1 VIVLQYPKDE
11 EGEPLYDELVCQ
23 ACVPRCSFIS
33 QYPKAL
39 IPPSSVLDDVS
50 EDPVQAVEPVTSRGN
65 TENNAAGLPYLN
77 GTERENVTPIVAQAE
92 PSNAEISGEC
102 VVDCKLGT
110 ITEQK
115 QTSTLHHLQKAT
127 SNGPSCLSTLDEVA
141 EGTKPEPVGP
151 FFLSSGWR
159 AQLCQCPHCL
169 NMYEEKGVSFLLDRD
184 DTMQEYEAT
193 GKRKREEAL
202 ARSEGAE
209 SNFMQKMGH
218 IEQIEILRGLNE
230 MTSGLQAF
238 LVSPLP
244 WKPMFSESW
253 GERLVIC

>member
-1 VIVLQYPKDE
+1 
-11 EGEPLYDELVCQ
+11 
-23 ACVPRCSFIS
+23 
-33 QYPKAL
+33 
-39 IPPSSVLDDVS
+39 
-50 EDPVQAVEPVTSRGN
+50 
-65 TENNAAGLPYLN
+65 
-77 GTERENVTPIVAQAE
+77 
-92 PSNAEISGEC
+92 
-102 VVDCKLGT
+102 
-110 ITEQK
+110 
-115 QTSTLHHLQKAT
+115 
-127 SNGPSCLSTLDEVA
+127 
-141 EGTKPEPVGP
+141 
-151 FFLSSGWR
+151 
-159 AQLCQCPHCL
+159 L

-218 IEQIEILRGLNE
+218 IEQIEILHGLNE